1 MWTLLDIKR
10 TCLKFF
16 FTITAHFSQI
26 ESRVLHNEMCY
37 VNLYILAILR
47 FKILFCS
54 FCSMDVTNGDY
65 LSPVIRTLIR

>member
-1 MWTLLDIKR
+1 MWTLLEIKR

-65 LSPVIRTLIR
+65 LSPVIRSLIR